1 MVSLFPTIYFDT
13 EPDTSVNYF
22 LLEAEKWLS
31 SRDYKIISGIDM
43 NNVSPNKLD
52 TKFLKEYKENE
63 NRFRS
68 DLVSWRKANLVR
80 KDYKPKF
87 LPASLVKEGNPL
99 QVEKNLLKFRWDYL
113 EEKEQEHHF
122 DLDTL
127 IIYYLKMQILQRLNQ
142 FNKEKGIEKFQL
154 TCRIPT

>member
-13 EPDTSVNYF
+13 KPETSIDYF
-22 LLEAEKWLS
+22 LTEAEKWLS
-31 SRDYKIISGIDM
+31 SRDYKIISGLDM
-43 NNVSPNKLD
+43 NNVSPNKMD
-52 TKFLKEYKENE
+52 TKFLREYKEIE

-68 DLVSWRKANLVR
+68 DLVSWRKANRVR
-80 KDYKPKF
+80 KDYKPMF

-127 IIYYLKMQILQRLNQ
+127 IIYYLKLQILHRLSQ